1 MFVRSLLSKPTQ
13 QAAPGGAAAKQEE
26 KAKLAEAS
34 ETPVREAVVV
44 APPAKKAKK
53 SKRRRSKK
61 DKILGVQPAN
71 FILRNSRESEDKV
84 IKRKDKDDNIKSKK
98 RSRGVFA
105 DCAPPIPAQKDGT
118 KECHRR
124 SACSYADAAA
134 PGVSERFSDLML
146 GIEEEDSEGEPNSG
160 GPGAEKAELFDPEAP
175 PQLGG
180 KSLRPSALHQE
191 PVTPPATSPP
201 QRGAAVDPGDAEK
214 ASALIE
220 DVELA
225 FPSLMRF
232 DLDFEQLGSVRLKDQ
247 AQAQGVLNS
256 IDPLF
261 WEVCGVKQ
269 LGHRL
274 LFAKG
279 LRALPPGP
287 QRVFCSKQPVNSR
300 VAMLAPGV
308 MNGVIRRDYDYDYH
322 DFRQA

>member
-1 MFVRSLLSKPTQ
+1 
-13 QAAPGGAAAKQEE
+13 
-26 KAKLAEAS
+26 
-34 ETPVREAVVV
+34 
-44 APPAKKAKK
+44 AKK

-61 DKILGVQPAN
+61 DK
-71 FILRNSRESEDKV
+71 
-84 IKRKDKDDNIKSKK
+84 KDKDDNIKSKK
-98 RSRGVFA
+98 RKKKVQKKKSTSSSSSSSSKAGDEGSVTA
-105 DCAPPIPAQKDGT
+105 AAPAATRVPAAQAKQ
-118 KECHRR
+118 H
-124 SACSYADAAA
+124 AAA

-175 PQLGG
+175 PQEELP
-180 KSLRPSALHQE
+180 KSQAAPEERLRPKSPEATSSESEE